1 MEEIEVKFLNI
12 NPEEIQKKL
21 EGIGAEKVGEYFQK
35 WRVFDYPD
43 WRLDKQGAWLR
54 LRDEGDGRVTLSF
67 KQRLGMS
74 DQTGSNDTG
83 MEEIEAHVNDFDK
96 VVAIFQKLGFIE
108 KHYAEKKRI
117 RWKKDDTEFD
127 IDFYPELEPYLEIET
142 TSWEKIDE
150 MTALLGL
157 KKEDRKIFSAN
168 QVYDMKGIKV
178 SELQQ
183 ITFDKGL
190 VKRIP
195 SDDKE

>member
-12 NPEEIQKKL
+12 DPEAIQKKL
-21 EGIGAEKVGEYFQK
+21 EEIGATKVGEYFQK

-54 LRDEGDGRVTLSF
+54 LRDEGDGRISLSF

-74 DQTGSNDTG
+74 DQAGANDTG
-83 MEEIEAHVNDFDK
+83 MEEIEVGLNDFDK
-96 VVAIFQKLGFIE
+96 MALIFQRIGFVE

-127 IDFYPELEPYLEIET
+127 VDFYPELEPYLEIET

-150 MTALLGL
+150 ATALLGL

-168 QVYDMKGIKV
+168 QVYALKGINV
-178 SELQQ
+178 GDLQQ
-183 ITFDKGL
+183 ITFEGGL
-190 VKRIP
+190 VKR
-195 SDDKE
+195 K